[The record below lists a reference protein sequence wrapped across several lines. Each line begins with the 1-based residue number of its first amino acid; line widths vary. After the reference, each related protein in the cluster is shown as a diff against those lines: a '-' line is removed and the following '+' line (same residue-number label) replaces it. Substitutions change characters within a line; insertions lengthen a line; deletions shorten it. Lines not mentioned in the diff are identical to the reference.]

1 MPAGATY
8 EPIATTTL
16 SSGSGTIDFTSIPG
30 TYTDLKLVLSA
41 LSTATTTRVYCRVN
55 SNTGSN
61 YSLTLLTGSGAAASS
76 FILSSQTFWNLT
88 YSTAN
93 GVSTT
98 NPDLLIFDFFSYAGS
113 TNKTV
118 LVSTANDNNGSG
130 EVQRNVCLWAQ
141 TTAITSIN
149 LYTSANQFA
158 TGTTATL
165 YGIKAA

>member
-1 MPAGATY
+1 MAAGSTY
-8 EPIATTTL
+8 ELITSTTL
-16 SSGSGTIDFTSIPG
+16 STGSGTIDFSSIPG
-30 TYTDLKLVLSA
+30 TYTHLRLVLSA

-76 FILSSQTFWNLT
+76 FGLSSQT

-98 NPDLLIFDFFSYAGS
+98 IPDLLIFDFFNYAGS

-118 LVSTANDNNGSG
+118 LVSTSNDNNGSG
-130 EVQRNVCLWAQ
+130 EVQRNVCLWSQ
-141 TTAITSIN
+141 TTAISSIN
-149 LYTSANQFA
+149 LYTNANQFA
-158 TGTTATL
+158 SGTRASL
-165 YGIKAA
+165 YGITKA